1 MPATTACAIEIRP
14 VLPSIPVDDVSV
26 EKGVDRRAMATLSA
40 GHLFTDVNQGA
51 VAALVPFLVAERGL
65 SLAAAG
71 ALVLAATLSSS
82 IVQPLFGYFSDRRP
96 LSSLMPLGVMLGGF
110 GIALVGV
117 APNYPL
123 ILLCTVLSG
132 LGVAA
137 YHPESA
143 RFANYVSG
151 SRRARGMSFF
161 SVGGN
166 AGFALGPVITTPL
179 VLYFGLSGSLF
190 LALPAF
196 LMGLVLFYELP
207 RLLTFRPEA
216 AEVTG
221 HGYIAEPEHWGSFLR
236 MVGVV
241 IVRSFVYFGL
251 VTFVSSYYIQVLQTS
266 PALANAALSGMLFAG
281 AAGTLTMGP
290 LADRIGRRTV
300 LVGSMILLGPLIYA
314 FTLSGPLPGMVLLA
328 LIGAATIGTFGVTVV
343 MGQEYLPG
351 RIGVAA
357 GVTMGLSIGLG
368 GVGAPIL
375 GAIADSYGLP
385 AMMLALAALPLFG
398 LVLALSLPRRLK
410 EHPRS
415 SS

>member
-1 MPATTACAIEIRP
+1 M
-14 VLPSIPVDDVSV
+14 
-26 EKGVDRRAMATLSA
+26 EKGVDKRAMVTLSA

-51 VAALVPFLVAERGL
+51 VAALVPFLVVERGL

-82 IVQPLFGYFSDRRP
+82 IVQPLFGYFSDRTP
-96 LSSLMPLGVMLGGF
+96 LPSLMPLGVMLGGL

-151 SRRARGMSFF
+151 SRRARGMSLF

-179 VLYFGLSGSLF
+179 VLYFGLPGSLF

-196 LMGLVLFYELP
+196 LMGLVLFHELP

-221 HGYIAEPEHWGSFLR
+221 QRYTAEPENWGPFAR

-251 VTFVSSYYIQVLQTS
+251 ITFVSSYYIQVLETS
-266 PALANAALSGMLFAG
+266 PVLANAALSVMLFVG

-290 LADRIGRRTV
+290 LADRIGRRAV

-314 FTLSGPLPGMVLLA
+314 FTLSGPLPGMILLA

-375 GAIADSYGLP
+375 GAVADGYGLP
-385 AMMLALAALPLFG
+385 VMMLAIAALPLIG
-398 LVLALSLPRRLK
+398 IGLALSLPRRLK
-410 EHPRS
+410 KPSRS

>member
-1 MPATTACAIEIRP
+1 MSDPLGGG
-14 VLPSIPVDDVSV
+14 VK
-26 EKGVDRRAMATLSA
+26 KGVDKRAMAVLSA

-71 ALVLAATLSSS
+71 FLVLAATLSSS
-82 IVQPLFGYFSDRRP
+82 IVQPLFGHFSDQKP
-96 LSSLMPLGVMLGGF
+96 LPALMPLGVMLGGI
-110 GIALVGV
+110 GIALVGI

-123 ILLCTVLSG
+123 ILLCVVLSG

-151 SRRARGMSFF
+151 TGRARGMSLF

-179 VLYFGLSGSLF
+179 VLYFGLPGSLF
-190 LALPAF
+190 LALPAL
-196 LMGLVLFYELP
+196 LMGLVLFHELP
-207 RLLTFRPEA
+207 RLLTFHPETIEVIGETGAEA
-216 AEVTG
+216 AE
-221 HGYIAEPEHWGSFLR
+221 HWGPFVR

-251 VTFVSSYYIQVLQTS
+251 ITFVSSYYIQVLGSS
-266 PALANAALSGMLFAG
+266 PVLANTALSMMLFAG

-290 LADRIGRRTV
+290 LADRVGRRTV
-300 LVGSMILLGPLIYA
+300 LLGSMLFLGPLIYA
-314 FTLSGPLPGMVLLA
+314 FTLSGPLVGMVLLA
-328 LIGAATIGTFGVTVV
+328 LVGAATIGTFGVTVV

-375 GAIADSYGLP
+375 GAFADRYGLP
-385 AMMLALAALPLFG
+385 AMMLALAALPLVG
-398 LVLALSLPRRLK
+398 LALALSLPRR
-410 EHPRS
+410 PGPGADS
-415 SS
+415 